1 MERKVPITLFQ
12 TNHKSLEGFTF
23 IEICIAI
30 AIIGILITIAIPSYI
45 SYRYKSKITNAIV
58 EIKSIETD
66 ITDFVFDNGELPD
79 SLADIGK
86 DGLTDPW
93 GNPYRYLRI
102 NGGTTPG
109 LNGKR
114 RRDKN
119 ANPVNSDYDLYS
131 MGRDGE
137 TAAQFMAKKARDDIV
152 RANDGRYY
160 GLAEEH

>member
-1 MERKVPITLFQ
+1 MFRKTLNQ
-12 TNHKSLEGFTF
+12 KNRENRHGFTA
-23 IEICIAI
+23 IEIILAI
-30 AIIGILITIAIPSYI
+30 AVAAILAAIAVPSVM
-45 SYRYKSKITNAIV
+45 SYRYSAQISAAINEIKLIESAIV
-58 EIKSIETD
+58 SY
-66 ITDFVFDNGELPD
+66 VFDNSELPD

-86 DGLTDPW
+86 DQMTDPW

-109 LNGKR
+109 LNGLR

-131 MGRDGE
+131 MGRDGL
-137 TAAQFMAKKARDDIV
+137 TSAQFMAQRARDDIV
-152 RANDGRYY
+152 RANDGAYY